1 MPQVTALREENGAGR
16 VDDDD
21 VDVTIVPS
29 ELLELFLPSNLP
41 DDLRNGSSL
50 SAVKSREVRL
60 RIAQSK
66 DSLSTM
72 RRRLCVLSE
81 VFKFKDKQ
89 FSGQGNK
96 INTRARSI
104 YTRFRKKVDH
114 MAARYRRARA
124 ALVRID
130 PQGSWR
136 TSILPLLESDVRPMR
151 SNDDTLGEGDFVL
164 SWIWRRAP
172 SGDTDVPHDSVR
184 VEWAKMKARVER
196 WDEEASLL
204 VEEMRRVV
212 MFLQWKSS
220 WWSSHATSRAT
231 GEARFLDGAS
241 AYAHRQADNF
251 RYLSTSYMHLW
262 APVLDKLDIPRPWPK
277 EVEPVSS
284 ILEVRIGSLT
294 QMFPKRKSSQGKGAG
309 KQARA
314 SVQVVP
320 GQASGGETICD
331 RPSRSV
337 VLRVISPEEVER
349 RGLPRPGFNLP
360 HRQLPDHQLL

>member
-60 RIAQSK
+60 RIAQSE

-136 TSILPLLESDVRPMR
+136 MSIYPSLSPMFAPCVATMTRLEKAILFY
-151 SNDDTLGEGDFVL
+151 LG
-164 SWIWRRAP
+164 
-172 SGDTDVPHDSVR
+172 
-184 VEWAKMKARVER
+184 
-196 WDEEASLL
+196 
-204 VEEMRRVV
+204 
-212 MFLQWKSS
+212 
-220 WWSSHATSRAT
+220 
-231 GEARFLDGAS
+231 
-241 AYAHRQADNF
+241 Y
-251 RYLSTSYMHLW
+251 
-262 APVLDKLDIPRPWPK
+262 
-277 EVEPVSS
+277 
-284 ILEVRIGSLT
+284 
-294 QMFPKRKSSQGKGAG
+294 
-309 KQARA
+309 
-314 SVQVVP
+314 
-320 GQASGGETICD
+320 GGE
-331 RPSRSV
+331 R
-337 VLRVISPEEVER
+337 LQVIPMYRMIPCASSGR
-349 RGLPRPGFNLP
+349 K
-360 HRQLPDHQLL
+360 